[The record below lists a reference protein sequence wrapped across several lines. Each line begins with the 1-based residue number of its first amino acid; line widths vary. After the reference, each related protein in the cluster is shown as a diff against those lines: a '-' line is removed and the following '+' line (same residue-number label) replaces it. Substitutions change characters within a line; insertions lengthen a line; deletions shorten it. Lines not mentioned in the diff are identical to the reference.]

1 MRPWGLHHVAICV
14 TDEDAALAFYR
25 DVLGLTELPRP
36 DFGFGGHW
44 LDAGGG
50 QVHLM
55 RADVVAEGGHHLAIR
70 VEDLD
75 AAVAS
80 LRSQGVEVGT
90 VPHLPGAGRQAF
102 LRDPSGNLVEL
113 NQPEG

>member
-1 MRPWGLHHVAICV
+1 MRPSGLHHVALCV
-14 TDEDAALAFYR
+14 TDENEALAFYR
-25 DVLGLTELPRP
+25 DVLGLAVLPRP

-50 QVHLM
+50 QIHLM
-55 RADVVAEGGHHLAIR
+55 RAETVPEGGHHLAIR

-75 AAVAS
+75 AVVAE
-80 LRSQGVEVGT
+80 LRTRGVVVGT

-113 NQPEG
+113 NQPD